1 MMVLGQKKAVLGQYN
16 LVLFGIKLYQISIG
30 LLCLYMLNKRR
41 FCRVSPQRDNDKQTN
56 KERQSYSANG
66 PKTAEMSNSEEFSKD
81 ISRLCTIPMRE
92 YPYFLFPF
100 LIVNQ
105 VSLYK
110 HIVFSNFR
118 GGILLFNTF
127 ELEHFLKALQNKKQL
142 SFSNACN
149 DLFSSYIVYTST
161 ILHI

>member
-1 MMVLGQKKAVLGQYN
+1 
-16 LVLFGIKLYQISIG
+16 
-30 LLCLYMLNKRR
+30 
-41 FCRVSPQRDNDKQTN
+41 
-56 KERQSYSANG
+56 
-66 PKTAEMSNSEEFSKD
+66 MSNSEEFSKD
-81 ISRLCTIPMRE
+81 ISRLCIIPMRE

-127 ELEHFLKALQNKKQL
+127 ELEHFLKALQNKLDQRRFFYNLGKQI
-142 SFSNACN
+142 FFAEYK
-149 DLFSSYIVYTST
+149 SSTFKKW
-161 ILHI
+161 